1 MPMNLVFA
9 TNNAHKLK
17 EVRSILLAKEN
28 LADAIQVL
36 SLVDIDCEDELPET
50 ASTFEGNALQK
61 AEYVSSKFGVR
72 CFADDSGLEVEA
84 LHGSPG
90 IYSARYAGTMNSADN
105 IARLL
110 QEMKDEVNRKARFRT
125 VIVSLIDGEQK
136 TFEGII
142 NGTIATETRG
152 SKGFGY
158 DPVFIPDGETRT
170 FAEMSSEEKNRIS
183 HRALAIRE
191 LMEYLKSLTRTKS
204 L

>member
-1 MPMNLVFA
+1 MNLVFA

-17 EVRSILLAKEN
+17 EVRSILQAKEN
-28 LADAIQVL
+28 LADEVQVL
-36 SLVDIDCEDELPET
+36 SLVDIDCDEELPET

-61 AEYVSSKFGVR
+61 AEYISTKYGVR

-125 VIVSLIDGEQK
+125 VVVSIIDGEQK

-142 NGTIATETRG
+142 NGIITTEARG

-191 LMEYLKSLTRTKS
+191 MVPYLKSLTLTKS

>member
-1 MPMNLVFA
+1 MNLVFA

-17 EVRSILLAKEN
+17 EVRTIIREN
-28 LADAIQVL
+28 LADEVQIL

-50 ASTFEGNALQK
+50 APTFEGNALQK
-61 AEYVSSKFGVR
+61 AEYISMKFGVR

-125 VIVSLIDGEQK
+125 VLVSLIDGEQK

-142 NGTIATETRG
+142 NGTITLETRG

-170 FAEMSSEEKNRIS
+170 FAEMSPEEKNSIS
-183 HRALAIRE
+183 HRAVAIRE
-191 LMEYLKSLTRTKS
+191 MVKYLKSLTLTKS